1 MEKNRNKRSKAEKPY
16 TPIYELYVI
25 LGILEVIFCSR
36 FFGIMS
42 LITMYKAAGS
52 FDTNMGNYLY
62 EMTATKT
69 IYSYYLW
76 E

>member
-1 MEKNRNKRSKAEKPY
+1 MEKNRNKRSKTEKPY
-16 TPIYELYVI
+16 APIYELYVI
-25 LGILEVIFCSR
+25 LGILEVFLCSII
-36 FFGIMS
+36 FGIMA
-42 LITMYKAAGS
+42 LISMYKAAGS

-69 IYSYYLW
+69 IYNYYLW